1 MLVLPSPKS
10 QLHDAGEPVDSSVNV
25 TSNGAVPDVG
35 EAIKRGNGTVVAVS
49 AKVYSSADTEEDVPL
64 GVVTSTSTCPTV
76 ELAGVFAVIS
86 VELTTVKLVTAVPP
100 TVTAVAPVKPV
111 PVIVIGVFVETG
123 PYVGEMPVTAG
134 TVVVTAPALTVIVVV
149 WVLVALGIEG
159 SFEFEIVR
167 ATL

>member
-1 MLVLPSPKS
+1 M
-10 QLHDAGEPVDSSVNV
+10 NV

-49 AKVYSSADTEEDVPL
+49 AKVYSSADTEEDMPL

-76 ELAGVFAVIS
+76 ELAGVVAVIS

-111 PVIVIGVFVETG
+111 PVIIMGVLVETG

-167 ATL
+167 ETV